1 MYSKIPEKIK
11 YNLLYI
17 MSFFSRESK
26 DKIKRLEKQIK
37 VQEQVFND
45 NLKELDDER
54 KTYSIKMKEYL
65 NDNINLKTKYE
76 NLKIKYNNLVDEYN
90 DLKLN
95 SIKMTPR
102 NRGYIMIHE
111 GHMTRNNSRSRS
123 DNSRSQSDKSR
134 SQSSTK
140 GGKSKKNKLKR
151 NKYSI
156 TKRKYI

>member
-1 MYSKIPEKIK
+1 
-11 YNLLYI
+11 
-17 MSFFSRESK
+17 MSFFRGESK
-26 DKIKRLEKQIK
+26 DKIKRLERQIK

-90 DLKLN
+90 DLKRN
-95 SIKMTPR
+95 SIRMTPR
-102 NRGYIMIHE
+102 NRGHVSIIE
-111 GHMTRNNSRSRS
+111 GYENRNKSRSQP
-123 DNSRSQSDKSR
+123 NKSRSQSNNSR